1 MKIRLAISDDKLDEV
16 KHFFEE
22 KGIEIDDDSEYVLT
36 MREGHVGHLSARNMK
51 TGDKVYIST
60 DDILYIESY
69 GHQMEITTE
78 NGTFSGTDPLCQLI
92 VILDPKKFTRIS
104 KSVIIAKN
112 KVKQIR
118 PSLSMKFVLTMRD
131 GRRLEVTRSFYNSFR
146 DEFNI

>member
-16 KHFFEE
+16 RHFFEE

-51 TGDKVYIST
+51 TGDKVYIAT

-69 GHQMEITTE
+69 GHQIEITTD
-78 NGTFSGTDPLCQLI
+78 NGTFSSTDPLCQLI

>member
-16 KHFFEE
+16 RHFFEE

-36 MREGHVGHLSARNMK
+36 IRDGHVGHLSARNMK
-51 TGDKVYIST
+51 TGDKVYIAT

-69 GHQMEITTE
+69 GHQIEITTD

>member
-16 KHFFEE
+16 RHFFEE

-36 MREGHVGHLSARNMK
+36 MRDGHVGHLSARNMK
-51 TGDKVYIST
+51 TGDKVYIAT

-69 GHQMEITTE
+69 GHQIEITTD